1 MGTKP
6 KKISGKAPGEQLSTD
21 ALEQGLRILARI
33 IALQHIK
40 RMQFKPEPD
49 QEHRHQI
56 GQMELE
62 RGNNDD

>member
-1 MGTKP
+1 VGTK
-6 KKISGKAPGEQLSTD
+6 SKAVSDKAHCEQPGADS
-21 ALEQGLRILARI
+21 LEQGLRILARI

-49 QEHRHQI
+49 QEHRRQI
-56 GQMELE
+56 GQMELK